1 MVPCNFRAQE
11 AEILKEE
18 LRNAKMAEKFAK
30 DKLLEV
36 SRDSQLYP
44 VVSEFCTLLKLPVWL
59 EQIVQSVTEEKIMCI
74 FDDN

>member
-1 MVPCNFRAQE
+1 MKFELFIFPSFRAQE

-44 VVSEFCTLLKLPVWL
+44 VVSTSSMWVVSKFLLLL
-59 EQIVQSVTEEKIMCI
+59 
-74 FDDN
+74 